1 VAVSGCTGGHLTRNH
16 TLVGQESPIFS
27 HLRAVI
33 FDFDFTLADS
43 SVGVTECANSALV
56 KLGFPTLPHERVRR
70 TIGLSLPETFSA
82 LTGITDET
90 LASSFATHFVQ
101 RADEVMES
109 LTTLYDAVP
118 QTIGL
123 LRDMGVALGIVSTK
137 TRYRIENILKQH
149 GLADLFDVI
158 VGGEDVAGPKPDPSG
173 LLQALARLSVRP
185 GEAVYVGDHV
195 VDAEAALRAGI
206 PFIGVLSGTCGR
218 EDFASYPVE
227 LFAGGVGELG
237 VRFAAELHNQGTRC

>member
-1 VAVSGCTGGHLTRNH
+1 M
-16 TLVGQESPIFS
+16 VGPEFPILS

-43 SVGVTECANSALV
+43 SVGITECANSALV
-56 KLGFPTLPHERVRR
+56 RLGFPALSHERVRR
-70 TIGLSLPETFSA
+70 TIGLSLPDTFAA

-90 LASSFATHFVQ
+90 LASSFASHFVQ

-109 LTTLYDAVP
+109 LTRLYDAVP

-123 LRDMGVALGIVSTK
+123 LRHVGVALGIVSTK
-137 TRYRIENILKQH
+137 PRYRIENILKQH
-149 GLADLFDVI
+149 GLADPFDVI
-158 VGGEDVAGPKPDPSG
+158 VGCEDVAQPKPDPAG
-173 LLQALARLSVRP
+173 LLQALALLGARR

-195 VDAEAALRAGI
+195 VDAEAASRAGI

-218 EDFASYPVE
+218 EDFAGYPVE
-227 LFAGGVGELG
+227 TFVSGVGDLG
-237 VRFAAELHNQGTRC
+237 TWFAARLYRQGARR